1 MATISPGLYS
11 AGSIVVRGINNG
23 VESEHRIMGSFISPY
38 QARDIRIIRGLES
51 WSIVGTGDMFAQ
63 VELLDANSDS
73 FSPPIDTEVNE
84 YGEFELIV
92 DDSVVHAGAS
102 YNLRMNKDLIE
113 SIVEIPFIEVA
124 QPTARYDIQNNGS
137 IVYIAIDTQSDHT
150 YEYTSDGG
158 ITWNSYSVKVPLKG
172 GLYPHGLIQ
181 VRAIRDKYVSRAISL
196 GPIIDFY
203 HIYPN
208 NIVPYV
214 EYHMSDTYRYSNKE
228 YIFSGIAQPDSL
240 ITAIDLRY
248 PSDPLFEELVGGS
261 GKYRV
266 VKEASD
272 LPYKLNV
279 IRYTM
284 TTDQFPERYYDD
296 SIPLSQLPSGAVS
309 TYYNG
314 SNQIIVD
321 VFPPTD
327 YDNIAIRR
335 YNGEYTEDD
344 TQLQYELQYELDTDE
359 VYNVY
364 IDGMDYGYIT
374 VPQLPVAKY
383 DTVISHQELLDG
395 GLDIRIRMPP
405 GMGYQSVGTIEWD
418 DDLPIRSGIYT
429 EPGGVLVHYPD
440 TDFPAY
446 SPSYTFYA
454 RASGRN
460 ISRSLANTI
469 QVIDL
474 DTVSQELIVGQS
486 INDDLIIYLTGIPPI
501 YMVAS
506 VDIGITSIT
515 SNPSLPDYTITR
527 ASVTHSTILLPPTTH
542 KLTIDNANLETII
555 TEYLIINGTQPHT
568 YVIDSLYV
576 DIRVEIHESGNNIEI
591 DYYLG
596 SITMNN
602 LNMIIEIPQP

>member
-1 MATISPGLYS
+1 MTTISPGLYS

-23 VESEHRIMGSFISPY
+23 VESEHKIMGSFISPY

-92 DDSVVHAGAS
+92 DDSVVHAGAT
-102 YNLRMNKDLIE
+102 YNLRMNKDSIE

-124 QPTARYDIQNNGS
+124 QPEAWYHIHEYDS
-137 IVYIAIDTQSDHT
+137 IVYIAINTQTYHT

-158 ITWNSYSVKVPLKG
+158 ITWTDYSNVVLLSRG
-172 GLYPHGLIQ
+172 VYSDGLIQ
-181 VRAIRDKYVSRAISL
+181 VRAIRDEYVSRPTSL
-196 GPIIDFY
+196 GPIINSY
-203 HIYPN
+203 YIYPN
-208 NIVPYV
+208 SIVPRVIYNEFRVPILSTTEYV
-214 EYHMSDTYRYSNKE
+214 
-228 YIFSGIAQPDSL
+228 FSGRAQPNSL
-240 ITAIDLRY
+240 IAALDMDRAEAQIFTVTADR
-248 PSDPLFEELVGGS
+248 S
-261 GKYRV
+261 GNYNYIIAAR
-266 VKEASD
+266 D
-272 LPYKLNV
+272 LPYKLNH
-279 IRYTM
+279 IRYMM
-284 TTDQFPERYYDD
+284 TTDQLPERYHDD
-296 SIPLSQLPSGAVS
+296 NIPISQLPCGTVS

-314 SNQIIVD
+314 SNRIIVD

-344 TQLQYELQYELDTDE
+344 TQLQYELQYETGVE
-359 VYNVY
+359 GVYNLY

-383 DTVISHQELLDG
+383 DTVISYQELSDS
-395 GLDIRIRMPP
+395 GLNIRIQMPP

-418 DDLPIRSGIYT
+418 EDLPIRSGIYT
-429 EPGGVLVHYPD
+429 SPDGVLVHYPD
-440 TDFPAY
+440 TDFPY

-469 QVIDL
+469 QVIDV
-474 DTVSQELIVGQS
+474 DTIGQELIAGQS
-486 INDDLIIYLTGIPPI
+486 IDDDLIIYLTGFPPLGEVRLVRI
-501 YMVAS
+501 A
-506 VDIGITSIT
+506 ITSIT
-515 SNPSLPDYTITR
+515 SNPSLSDYNTI
-527 ASVTHSTILLPPTTH
+527 ASVGIPYSTILLPPTTY
-542 KLTIDNANLETII
+542 KLTIDNANLEAII
-555 TEYLIINGTQPHT
+555 AWYLSIDGTQPGT

-576 DIRVEIHESGNNIEI
+576 DILVRVLELDNVI
-591 DYYLG
+591 DYSG
-596 SITMNN
+596 STMMNN